1 MERLKDETQ
10 ALISAIKDTEIYKEY
25 IRAAKETDVESAEK
39 IKRYKELMKA
49 AAESK
54 SQDGMGQAEA
64 LYREIMLNPETRRL
78 AVCEKRL
85 LKLVTEIYDEIGS
98 QIDII

>member
-25 IRAAKETDVESAEK
+25 IRAAKETDSESAQK

-49 AAESK
+49 ENK
-54 SQDGMGQAEA
+54 SQDGMAQAEE